1 MRAKPILIGSALV
14 LAAGVSFGFAHTG
27 PAKTRVNGT
36 DWYASFEDAK
46 KQAKKTGKPILFLS
60 MFGKLDEKMPCANA
74 RTLRA
79 TLFKNEAFK
88 KLVATDV
95 IPAWEM
101 VRAVPHIEIDMGD
114 GKKITRTLRGNA
126 VMYLCRPDGTVVDA
140 FPGVYTAEDF
150 LPMVRES
157 MKLVAK
163 SDAEMIAFHKKNGG
177 YPMNPNITRGKMAL
191 ESPTLSLLEAKPIT
205 GQLPTHRE
213 NESIERQN
221 YINAAL
227 VLRDMSLTPATAPE
241 ATALLA
247 STHPGGFQP
256 ADLGM
261 QIVRSDSKAN
271 MQSTRPVV
279 HLYFA
284 SLKKA
289 PTPLE
294 AREDIL
300 ENILHIPY
308 KDPYFGLKDVLLPG
322 TPE

>member
-1 MRAKPILIGSALV
+1 MRAKPILIGTALV
-14 LAAGVSFGFAHTG
+14 LAAGVSFGFANSG
-27 PAKTRVNGT
+27 PAKTSVNGT
-36 DWYASFEDAK
+36 DWYANFEDAK
-46 KQAKKTGKPILFLS
+46 KVAKKTGKPILFLS
-60 MFGKLDEKMPCANA
+60 MFGRLDEKMPCANA

-79 TLFKNEAFK
+79 TLFKDPAFK
-88 KLVATDV
+88 ELVSEDV

-140 FPGVYTAEDF
+140 FPGVYTAQDF

-157 MKLVAK
+157 IKLVGL
-163 SDAEMIAFHKKNGG
+163 SDAEMLAYHKKNGG
-177 YPMNPNITRGKMAL
+177 FPVNPNITRGKMAV
-191 ESPTLSLLEAKPIT
+191 ESPTLSLLGAKAIT
-205 GQLPTHRE
+205 GQTAKHKPE
-213 NESIERQN
+213 ESIERQN
-221 YINAAL
+221 FINAAN

-241 ATALLA
+241 VTTLLA
-247 STHPGGFQP
+247 ANQPAGFQP

-261 QIVRSDSKAN
+261 QIVKSDSQAN

-284 SLKKA
+284 SLKHA
-289 PTPLE
+289 PTPKE
-294 AREDIL
+294 ARDEIL